1 MATAGDGSLPLY
13 REVAAELR
21 REIADGA
28 IKPGGRLP
36 PARDMAAVR
45 GVNHNTMFRALR
57 LLRDEGLLEF
67 KRGRGV
73 TVAGSPER
81 SALISKTKELVAY
94 ARNHGYRYDELISII
109 ETLR

>member
-1 MATAGDGSLPLY
+1 MALSGDGSMPLY
-13 REVAAELR
+13 LEVAAELR

-57 LLRDEGLLEF
+57 HLRDEGLLDF
-67 KRGRGV
+67 QRGRGI
-73 TVAGSPER
+73 TVAGDAAGLSEVVAR
-81 SALISKTKELVAY
+81 CRELLKFSS
-94 ARNHGYRYDELISII
+94 RHGYQRDEVLDII
-109 ETLR
+109 AGL